1 MLGTEQDKTTD
12 HERLVLIE
20 NEVTHVKNSIQEVYR
35 YLREEFSKIVSLQL
49 QQLKTTQLKSEKDV
63 EELRIKVETKASN
76 EDVNSLKRRV
86 STIEKWMWR
95 IAGAL
100 AILAFIA
107 PYILPLFGVG
117 KK

>member
-49 QQLKTTQLKSEKDV
+49 QQLKTAQLKSEREI
-63 EELRIKVETKASN
+63 EELKTKVETKASN
-76 EDVNSLKRRV
+76 EDINSLKKRV
-86 STIEKWMWR
+86 GAIEKWMWR

-107 PYILPLFGVG
+107 PYILPLLGMG